1 MLLDKI
7 GATIDNLSRGRGWI
21 LAELSTRTG
30 IDPGSLSKMERG
42 QKAIH
47 DQHIELLATAFA
59 VHPTRMLPDPLDAV
73 ERALLD
79 AARRG
84 DHDQALRALADLTGV
99 PHPNV
104 GERPTERTVSE
115 LADLGRASVAMTRA
129 SANLTGHIARLVA
142 AEADADAL
150 IARWANDPE
159 DSSP

>member
-1 MLLDKI
+1 
-7 GATIDNLSRGRGWI
+7 
-21 LAELSTRTG
+21 
-30 IDPGSLSKMERG
+30 MERG

-73 ERALLD
+73 ERTLLD

-84 DHDQALRALADLTGV
+84 DHDQALRALADLTGA
-99 PHPNV
+99 PDV

-129 SANLTGHIARLVA
+129 SANLTRHIARLVA